1 MQKLSPETLVY
12 EKCSLS
18 LFALIHVA
26 YAQIVTKLNLAKL
39 YKILAIENG
48 NRKQQLS
55 KIEEKFKG
63 ENNIKRFEDGRGI

>member
-12 EKCSLS
+12 EKCFLS

-39 YKILAIENG
+39 YKTLAIENG
-48 NRKQQLS
+48 NRKQLLS
-55 KIEEKFKG
+55 KFEEKFKG
-63 ENNIKRFEDGRGI
+63 ENNI